1 MFLRMIY
8 FTIYVKLNDDFYTY
22 CKIQNLVKVPSLR

>member
-8 FTIYVKLNDDFYTY
+8 FTICVKLNADFYIN